1 MRLFAIADPH
11 GNYSKIEELLRI
23 AGDVDVVLIAG
34 DITNFGPDEKA
45 LELFEKFSQKILA
58 VPGNCDHE
66 SIIKVVENSNA
77 INLHKGSI
85 FIDGVRFIGMGGSN
99 PTPFCT
105 PFEIQEC
112 DFEEN
117 VSHMLENVEANE
129 VLVTLTHTPPFGVL
143 DMVGYTHVGC
153 KALKV
158 FLDRADLMICGHIH
172 EARGIERSGK
182 TIIVNPGMAALGFAA
197 IIDIDIEN
205 NKTNIDV
212 KLIESDREVN

>member
-1 MRLFAIADPH
+1 
-11 GNYSKIEELLRI
+11 
-23 AGDVDVVLIAG
+23 
-34 DITNFGPDEKA
+34 
-45 LELFEKFSQKILA
+45 
-58 VPGNCDHE
+58 
-66 SIIKVVENSNA
+66 
-77 INLHKGSI
+77 
-85 FIDGVRFIGMGGSN
+85 MGGSN

-143 DMVGYTHVGC
+143 DMVGDTHVGC